1 MSKSKMRRN
10 RKGTGSCCEEAAW
23 RFGLVSVEGAF
34 VNFLVGATERHSA
47 EAPSSSPQWS
57 PAHFVVS
64 GSCGKTIQKWDLAP
78 NPGDP
83 PPLPALG

>member
-1 MSKSKMRRN
+1 M
-10 RKGTGSCCEEAAW
+10 
-23 RFGLVSVEGAF
+23 
-34 VNFLVGATERHSA
+34 NFLVGATERHSA

-83 PPLPALG
+83 PPLPRSGLVLPAGLLLKT